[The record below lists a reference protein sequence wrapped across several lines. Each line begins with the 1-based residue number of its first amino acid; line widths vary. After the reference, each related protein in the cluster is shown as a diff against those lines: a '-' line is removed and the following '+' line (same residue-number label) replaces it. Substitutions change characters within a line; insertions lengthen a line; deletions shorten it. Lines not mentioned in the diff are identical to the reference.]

1 MASRTI
7 FAVGAAAL
15 VASALVG
22 CSGSGGKS
30 SAPAMT
36 RRHTETSTFLPPIY
50 PGTTVSFPP
59 STSGSAAPS
68 ASSASP
74 SPSGLPARALPGDGT
89 FRMGADLRPGTYR
102 SEGGESCYWER
113 LRGLGGQT
121 ADIIANGAGIL
132 PQTVTIAPTDLAFRS
147 QGCAPWT
154 LTSGGTTTTTSTTT
168 STTPVTLPPGAQA
181 CPATAA
187 PAGGLTTSAVGSSG
201 TSCPFAEAVRLAYAA
216 SGPISTAPRQVYAA
230 SPVTKQQYA
239 LTCAASGSLV
249 VCNGGSDAVVYLY

>member
-30 SAPAMT
+30 GTPAMT
-36 RRHTETSTFLPPIY
+36 RHTETSTFLPPIY
-50 PGTTVSFPP
+50 PGTTVPP
-59 STSGSAAPS
+59 LPSSSVASS
-68 ASSASP
+68 ASSAVP
-74 SPSGLPARALPGDGT
+74 STPAERALPGDGT

-102 SEGGESCYWER
+102 SQGGESCYWER

-181 CPATAA
+181 CPTTAA

-216 SGPISTAPRQVYAA
+216 SGPVSTAPRQVYAA

>member
-7 FAVGAAAL
+7 FTVGAAAL
-15 VASALVG
+15 VVGALVG

-36 RRHTETSTFLPPIY
+36 RHTETSTFLPPIY
-50 PGTTVSFPP
+50 PGTTVSFPARRVVGLLHRP
-59 STSGSAAPS
+59 HPS
-68 ASSASP
+68 ASP
-74 SPSGLPARALPGDGT
+74 RRWPAGRALPGDGT
-89 FRMGADLRPGTYR
+89 FRMGADLQPGTYR
-102 SEGGESCYWER
+102 SQGGESCYWER

-154 LTSGGTTTTTSTTT
+154 LTSGDTTTTSTTT
-168 STTPVTLPPGAQA
+168 STTPVTLPPGARA

-216 SGPISTAPRQVYAA
+216 SGPVSTAPRQVYAA

>member
-36 RRHTETSTFLPPIY
+36 RHTETSTFLPPIY

-181 CPATAA
+181 CPTTAA

-216 SGPISTAPRQVYAA
+216 SGPVSTAPRQVYAA
-230 SPVTKQQYA
+230 SPVTKQQYS

>member
-1 MASRTI
+1 
-7 FAVGAAAL
+7 
-15 VASALVG
+15 
-22 CSGSGGKS
+22 
-30 SAPAMT
+30 
-36 RRHTETSTFLPPIY
+36 
-50 PGTTVSFPP
+50 
-59 STSGSAAPS
+59 
-68 ASSASP
+68 
-74 SPSGLPARALPGDGT
+74 
-89 FRMGADLRPGTYR
+89 MGAELRPGTYR
-102 SEGGESCYWER
+102 SQGGESCYWER

-147 QGCAPWT
+147 QGCAPWM

-181 CPATAA
+181 CPTTAA

-216 SGPISTAPRQVYAA
+216 SGPVSTAPRQVYAA

>member
-1 MASRTI
+1 MASRTV
-7 FAVGAAAL
+7 FAVGVAAL
-15 VASALVG
+15 VVGTLVG

-30 SAPAMT
+30 GAPAMT
-36 RRHTETSTFLPPIY
+36 RHTETSTFLPPIY
-50 PGTTVSFPP
+50 PGTTVSPLP
-59 STSGSAAPS
+59 SSSVASS
-68 ASSASP
+68 ASSAVP
-74 SPSGLPARALPGDGT
+74 STPAGRALPGDGT
-89 FRMGADLRPGTYR
+89 FRMGADLQPGTYR
-102 SEGGESCYWER
+102 SQGGESCYWER

-154 LTSGGTTTTTSTTT
+154 LTSGGTTTTTSTTSSTT
-168 STTPVTLPPGAQA
+168 STAPVTLPPGAQA

-187 PAGGLTTSAVGSSG
+187 PAGGLTSSAVGSSG
-201 TSCPFAEAVRLAYAA
+201 TSCPFAEAVRTAYAA
-216 SGPISTAPRQVYAA
+216 SGPVSTAPRQIYAA

>member
-30 SAPAMT
+30 GTPAMT
-36 RRHTETSTFLPPIY
+36 RHTETSTFLPPIY
-50 PGTTVSFPP
+50 QGTTVPP
-59 STSGSAAPS
+59 LPSSSVASS
-68 ASSASP
+68 ASSAVP
-74 SPSGLPARALPGDGT
+74 STPSGRALPGDGT

-102 SEGGESCYWER
+102 SQGGESCYWER

-154 LTSGGTTTTTSTTT
+154 LTSGDTTTTTTTT
-168 STTPVTLPPGAQA
+168 TPTTPVTLPPGAQA
-181 CPATAA
+181 CPTTAA

-216 SGPISTAPRQVYAA
+216 SGPVSTAPRQVYAA